1 MAKGEKELHCLNK
14 VKNFIS
20 QEDDA
25 LINNSFGLL
34 ENERKEIIEIINE
47 SKPNPSSSE
56 FPDFIFN
63 DGFIEH
69 FRVTSSKVTKK
80 GSTHTKKESEF
91 NRKVEN
97 ETCKLMEEWDKNP
110 SYDEVRSKT
119 WELKNTQHSHEYL
132 VESFKKNWEG
142 HINSLRNYCDKN
154 KKNVSTGIFLVDYP
168 EFALSMY
175 EDIYK
180 DWIDGMSFGDMRS
193 PEKFKE
199 YRLSRDKQL
208 LGYIFDFKNL
218 IKYVIFVNINRCEI
232 IKIDKIPY
240 LLNLLPWDYRIS
252 PMVVSNNYKLSNIS
266 LPSANIEGVPN
277 E

>member
-1 MAKGEKELHCLNK
+1 MAKGEKELRCLNK
-14 VKNFIS
+14 VKTFIS
-20 QEDDA
+20 QEDDG

-47 SKPNPSSSE
+47 AKPNPSSSE
-56 FPDFIFN
+56 FPDYIFN

-69 FRVTSSKVTKK
+69 FRVTSSKETKK
-80 GSTHTKKESEF
+80 GSTHTRQESEF
-91 NRKVEN
+91 NRKIEN
-97 ETCKLMEEWDKNP
+97 ETLELMEEWDKNP
-110 SYDEVRSKT
+110 SYDKVRSKT

-132 VESFKKNWEG
+132 VKSFKNNWES
-142 HINSLRNYCDKN
+142 HINSLQKYINKN
-154 KKNVSTGIFLVDYP
+154 KKNVSIGIFMIEYP

-208 LGYIFDFKNL
+208 LEYIFEFKNL

-232 IKIDKIPY
+232 FKTDKIPY
-240 LLNLLPWDYRIS
+240 IINLIPWDYRIDKIIACN
-252 PMVVSNNYKLSNIS
+252 VYTLSNIS
-266 LPSANIEGVPN
+266 IPYTNTGGSGE
-277 E
+277 

>member
-1 MAKGEKELHCLNK
+1 MAKGEKELRCLNK
-14 VKNFIS
+14 VKSFIS

-47 SKPNPSSSE
+47 AKPNPSSSE
-56 FPDFIFN
+56 FPDYIFN

-69 FRVTSSKVTKK
+69 FRVTSSKETKK
-80 GSTHTKKESEF
+80 GSTHTRQESEF
-91 NRKVEN
+91 NRKIEN
-97 ETCKLMEEWDKNP
+97 ETLELMEEWDKNP
-110 SYDEVRSKT
+110 SYDKVRSKT

-132 VESFKKNWEG
+132 VKSFKKNWG
-142 HINSLRNYCDKN
+142 SHINSLKKYIDKS
-154 KKNVSTGIFLVDYP
+154 KKNVTIGIFMVEYP
-168 EFALSMY
+168 EFALAMY
-175 EDIYK
+175 ENIYK
-180 DWIDGMSFGDMRS
+180 DWIDGMSRGDMRS
-193 PEKFKE
+193 PEKYKE

-208 LGYIFDFKNL
+208 LEYMLGFENL

-266 LPSANIEGVPN
+266 LPSAIIEGVPN

>member
-1 MAKGEKELHCLNK
+1 MTKGERESYCLNK

-20 QEDDA
+20 QEDNT

-47 SKPNPSSSE
+47 AKPNPSSSE

-69 FRVTSSKVTKK
+69 FQVTSSKVTKK
-80 GSTHTKKESEF
+80 GSTHAKQESEF
-91 NRKVEN
+91 NRKIEN
-97 ETCKLMEEWDKNP
+97 ETFELMEDWGKNP
-110 SYDEVRSKT
+110 SYDKVRSKT
-119 WELKNTQHSHEYL
+119 WELKNPQHSYEFL
-132 VESFKKNWEG
+132 VESFKNNWEG
-142 HINSLRNYCDKN
+142 HKNSLQKYINKN
-154 KKNVSTGIFLVDYP
+154 KKNVSTGIFMIEYP

-180 DWIDGMSFGDMRS
+180 DWINGMSLGDMRS
-193 PEKFKE
+193 PEKYKE

-208 LGYIFDFKNL
+208 LEYIFDFKRI

>member
-1 MAKGEKELHCLNK
+1 MAKGEKELCCLNR
-14 VKNFIS
+14 VKSFIF
-20 QEDDA
+20 QENDG
-25 LINNSFGLL
+25 LINNTFGLL
-34 ENERKEIIEIINE
+34 ENERIEIIEIIN
-47 SKPNPSSSE
+47 KVKQNPSSSE

-69 FRVTSSKVTKK
+69 FQVTSSKVTKK

-97 ETCKLMEEWDKNP
+97 ETCELMEEWDKNP

-119 WELKNTQHSHEYL
+119 WELKNPQHSYEFL
-132 VESFKKNWEG
+132 VESFKNNWQN
-142 HINSLRNYCDKN
+142 HINSLQKYINKN
-154 KKNVSTGIFLVDYP
+154 NKHVSTGIFMIDYP
-168 EFALSMY
+168 EVALSMY

-180 DWIDGMSFGDMRS
+180 NWIDGMSFGDMRN

-208 LGYIFDFKNL
+208 LEYIFEFKKL

-232 IKIDKIPY
+232 IETDKIPY
-240 LLNLLPWDYRIS
+240 LLNLIPWDYRINS
-252 PMVVSNNYKLSNIS
+252 MVVSNNYKLSNIS